1 MEKWWHVFFGCF
13 MWYGNNMKQHYA
25 MDLSNVGR
33 DFTSKKIQRS
43 NIRISPMND
52 GMEPGYDL
60 GISGTSMTRIS
71 CGYDAMCNM
80 VVGPSNHTDLNIF
93 CIVMKKWWKCFS
105 GIFNISQILTSHSYP
120 ILLDKRI
127 WDVCPHRWS
136 SPTYWEFIGDIWVS
150 PMNRK
155 NMGDGPSF

>member
-1 MEKWWHVFFGCF
+1 
-13 MWYGNNMKQHYA
+13 MKQHYA

-93 CIVMKKWWKCFS
+93 CIVMKK
-105 GIFNISQILTSHSYP
+105 
-120 ILLDKRI
+120 
-127 WDVCPHRWS
+127 
-136 SPTYWEFIGDIWVS
+136 
-150 PMNRK
+150 
-155 NMGDGPSF
+155 